1 MKMEN
6 EKHNEESP
14 EVNPKSI
21 QLLLDTA
28 LNEYSNEHDRKSTID
43 SKAGIALPIISA
55 FFLSLAQMNDY
66 KSIISIPVNSLCS
79 SLLPI
84 TLFLS
89 YTGGLILSMLSVAFM
104 AKVLFAKDYCRI
116 NPVDLYTDDN
126 LTKQNCDFSISL
138 MHNYFHAISYNRE
151 VNNKRVNTY
160 QLSWKFAFIS
170 VILFVIY
177 LITKNNF

>member
-1 MKMEN
+1 MEN
-6 EKHNEESP
+6 EKHGEESP

-28 LNEYSNEHDRKSTID
+28 LNEYSNEHDRKSI
-43 SKAGIALPIISA
+43 LQNWRPC
-55 FFLSLAQMNDY
+55 LM
-66 KSIISIPVNSLCS
+66 KSIVSIPVNSLCS